1 MKSWYPLIP
10 SVLLATSCLCTTS
23 CSNEPGR
30 TTSVKQALA
39 ASSPVSTTLSW
50 GTAPN
55 QVGFKPAGPE
65 QLAQGVSSVAVDSK
79 GRVLLL
85 DRLNGR
91 VLRWNG
97 SETQVVAMV
106 PADFEDLVCGPDEGI
121 VTYSPLRHEVRME
134 GSGGRASMHVPL
146 TLRHVTG
153 ILSGPSRRVWLQ
165 TALQERF
172 LLGSPSAPLSLA
184 ALLRTKAEGA
194 WSLPEGRAVLV
205 TVGWHGASIQVVAR
219 NTGITAQR
227 AGARTYRIVKRIE
240 LTEWNQTIARGGRL
254 GITIVGTDGTVVC
267 MRADTVTQ
275 PRKRIQIRRRLV
287 CIDVASTERVMDQ
300 DLGSV
305 GLYAPRRDIAV
316 GAGRVAFIL
325 PTRDGLRVTVWPLS
339 SQDVSNAATDTK
351 GGAS

>member
-1 MKSWYPLIP
+1 MKSWHSLIP
-10 SVLLATSCLCTTS
+10 SFLLATSFLLTTACNNDS
-23 CSNEPGR
+23 GR
-30 TTSVKQALA
+30 TTSAQRALA
-39 ASSPVSTTLSW
+39 TSSPVSTTLSW

-65 QLAQGVSSVAVDSK
+65 RLGQGASSVAIDSK
-79 GRVLLL
+79 GRVLVL

-97 SETQVVAMV
+97 FETQVVARV
-106 PADFEDLVCGPDEGI
+106 PADLEDLVCGPDDGI

-134 GSGGRASMHVPL
+134 GAGGRASMRVPL

-153 ILSGPSRRVWLQ
+153 ILPGPSRRVWLQ

-184 ALLRTKAEGA
+184 ALLRTKSEGA
-194 WSLPEGRAVLV
+194 WSLPEGRAVQV
-205 TVGWHGASIQVVAR
+205 TVGSHGVKIQVVAR
-219 NTGITAQR
+219 NAGTTAR
-227 AGARTYRIVKRIE
+227 GPAVRSYRIIKTIDLSE
-240 LTEWNQTIARGGRL
+240 LSQSVSQGSRL

-275 PRKRIQIRRRLV
+275 PHKRLQVRRRLV
-287 CIDVASTERVMDQ
+287 CIDVASTERIMDE

-325 PTRDGLRVTVWPLS
+325 PTPDGLRVTVWPLS
-339 SQDVSNAATDTK
+339 SNDVSNAAAGTK